1 MVNHNLSVLAA
12 VEPLM
17 LVSAWKPVILLAVLC
32 GWAWVVST
40 IYDKDAARFYFKR
53 KEWNL
58 AHFAFGAA
66 ALACGFL
73 MPSFWIGLP
82 AMIVLLF
89 ADLALYFTLRNK
101 DDRVPPEARWSLSLS
116 SMMASGKEEKDRK
129 KRAATV
135 SLVFKGPKGVVEP
148 PDQETPEYAIRAASE
163 GILIAALDAR
173 GSRVD
178 IGPAGEGRYG
188 FTYMVDGVRVAGE
201 PMRTPEGVA
210 VIDFF
215 KRIAGMDIEDR
226 RRKQVADVTMER
238 LNVKF
243 KLRLTT
249 LGSAAGPTLTV
260 LFNPDQQVARKI
272 DELGMMPAQV
282 EEMKKLAEEGEGV
295 VLIGAMPHQGRTST
309 LYATVRLHDAYTSNV
324 QTLEIDPQ
332 GSIDGVRHNVFDAKV
347 DGAEFATTA
356 RSLLRRDPDVLA
368 IAELPDPATAQEVA
382 RVESGRTRV
391 YLSFRA
397 ENALQAVQI
406 YVKAVGDATKAA
418 KGLHGSVASRL
429 LRKLCPN
436 CKQAYQPPA
445 EVLKKLGLP
454 SDKPVQMFRKGGQVL
469 IKNKPEVCPMCGGG
483 GYFGQEG
490 CYEVF
495 PFTSEDR
502 AAIEKGDFATLK
514 ASLRKRRLPSIQ
526 ESAVRK
532 AIEGVTSLEEVIRI
546 TSAPSGGQ
554 GQPAAKKPSAPPQP
568 AG

>member
-1 MVNHNLSVLAA
+1 MVNHNLPVLAGA
-12 VEPLM
+12 EALV
-17 LVSAWKPVILLAVLC
+17 LVSWWKPLILLVVLC

-40 IYDKDAARFYFKR
+40 IYDKDAQRFYFKR

-58 AHFAFGAA
+58 AHMGFGLAG
-66 ALACGFL
+66 LACGL
-73 MPSFWIGLP
+73 LIPVFWIGLP
-82 AMIVLLF
+82 AMAAVLF
-89 ADLALYFTLRNK
+89 ADLAVYFMLRNK

-116 SMMASGKEEKDRK
+116 TMMESGKEEKDRK

-135 SLVFKGPKGVVEP
+135 SLTFKGHKGVVEA
-148 PDQETPEYAIRAASE
+148 PDQESPEYAIRAAAE
-163 GILIAALDAR
+163 GVLIAALEAR

-178 IGPAGEGRYG
+178 LGPAGEGRYG
-188 FTYMVDGVRVAGE
+188 FAYMVDGVRVAGE

-210 VIDFF
+210 IIDFF
-215 KRIAGMDIEDR
+215 KRISGMDLEDR
-226 RRKQVADVTMER
+226 RRKQVADITMER

-249 LGSAAGPTLTV
+249 MGAAAGPTLTI

-272 DELGMMPAQV
+272 DELGMLPSQV
-282 EEMKKLAEEGEGV
+282 EEMKKLAQEGEGV
-295 VLIGAMPHQGRTST
+295 VLIAAMPHQGRTST

-324 QTLEIDPQ
+324 QTLEVDPQ

-368 IAELPDPATAQEVA
+368 IAELPDPATAQEVT
-382 RVESGRTRV
+382 RVDSARTRV

-397 ENALQAVQI
+397 ENALQAVQL
-406 YVKAVGDATKAA
+406 YVKAAGDAAKAA
-418 KGLHGSVASRL
+418 KGLRGAVASKL

-436 CKQAYQPPA
+436 CKQAYQPPPDL
-445 EVLKKLGLP
+445 LKKLGLP
-454 SDKPVQMFRKGGQVL
+454 SDKPLQMYRKGGQVL

-495 PFTSEDR
+495 TFSSDDR
-502 AAIEKGDFATLK
+502 AAIEKADFATLK

-526 ESAVRK
+526 EAAMRK
-532 AIEGVTSLEEVIRI
+532 AIDGVTSLEEVVRI
-546 TSAPSGGQ
+546 TSS
-554 GQPAAKKPSAPPQP
+554 PSAPAQQARKPATPPQP